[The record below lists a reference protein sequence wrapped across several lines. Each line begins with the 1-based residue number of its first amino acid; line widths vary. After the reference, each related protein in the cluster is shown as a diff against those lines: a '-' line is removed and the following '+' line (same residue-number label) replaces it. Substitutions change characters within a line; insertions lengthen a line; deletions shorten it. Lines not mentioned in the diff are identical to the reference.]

1 MSEVPLPTEPAV
13 PIRTPSSRASGAA
26 LKQAIKFSIAIALL
40 YGALVA
46 AFYVGQ
52 EKIIF
57 RPSVLPPS
65 HQFTLPDVTE
75 VSIPVD
81 GAVLSALHFRQPN
94 AKGLVFY
101 LHGNGGNL
109 ATWVRNTDFY
119 RSIGY
124 DLFMIDYR
132 GYGKSTGRIT
142 SEAQLHQDVM
152 TSWQF
157 IAPQY
162 ADKKKV
168 IFGRSLGTALAARL
182 STQVQADLTV
192 LVSPFTNLDDLRG
205 DLYPFLPRGL
215 MRYPMPTDQ
224 WLPQAKSPVTILHG
238 TADELISVEH
248 ARRLKAIAPVTELIE
263 IETGTHNNLHH
274 LPRYVTALSARIAK
288 L

>member
-1 MSEVPLPTEPAV
+1 MSQVPLQPDQALS
-13 PIRTPSSRASGAA
+13 IRPRRESGGSA
-26 LKQAIKFSIAIALL
+26 LLQRAIKFSITIALL

-57 RPSVLPPS
+57 RPSVLPAS

-81 GAVLSALHFRQPN
+81 GAVLSALHFRQPG
-94 AKGLVFY
+94 ARGVVFY

-109 ATWVRNTDFY
+109 ATWVRSTDFY

-132 GYGKSTGRIT
+132 GYGKSAGRIE
-142 SEAQLHQDVM
+142 SEEQLHADVM
-152 TSWQF
+152 AAWRLVT
-157 IAPQY
+157 PQY
-162 ADKKKV
+162 ADKRIV

-182 STQVQADLTV
+182 STQVQSSWTV
-192 LVSPFTNLDDLRG
+192 LVSPFTNLEDLRG
-205 DLYPFLPRGL
+205 ELYPFLPRGL
-215 MRYPMPTDQ
+215 MRYPLPTDQ
-224 WLPQAKSPVTILHG
+224 WLLQAKSPVTILHG

-248 ARRLKAIAPVTELIE
+248 ARRLKALAPTTELIE
-263 IETGTHNNLHH
+263 ISGGTHNNLHH
-274 LPRYVTALSARIAK
+274 LPLYVDALKERFAK